1 LITLATI
8 AALSTACATAPAA
21 EFDREA
27 AQLGFSATSVAGA
40 SHPLRVYASNRGSAA
55 DTVPAGAAPRSN
67 RPLHIYLDGDGRP
80 FVRRDRVARDPTPQ
94 DPLTLRLLA
103 ADPGPALYLG
113 RPCYH
118 GLESRCDAQLW
129 TNARY
134 GEVVLASMAAAI
146 TAIAAARAPAG
157 VVLIGYSGGGTL
169 AVLLAARLPAVNA
182 VVTVAANL
190 DVAAWTRL
198 HGYSPLT
205 DSLDPARMT
214 EGRVVPQWHLTG
226 SLDRNV
232 PPALN
237 AGLAA
242 RLPCAE
248 FKVIEGFD
256 HHCCWAETWPARL
269 AEITEHADVA
279 AANAVPADA
288 VARAAVTAGRCSLPP
303 AP

>member
-1 LITLATI
+1 MRLITLATI
-8 AALSTACATAPAA
+8 AALGTACAAKPAA
-21 EFDREA
+21 QFDREA
-27 AQLGFSATSVAGA
+27 SRLGLSATSVEAAG
-40 SHPLRVYASNRGSAA
+40 HPLRVYTSNSESVVDAA
-55 DTVPAGAAPRSN
+55 PAGAAPRGN

-80 FVRRDRVARDPTPQ
+80 FVRRDRVARDPTPR

-118 GLESRCDAQLW
+118 GLESRCDARLW
-129 TNARY
+129 TSARY
-134 GEVVLASMAAAI
+134 GEAVLASMAAAI
-146 TAIAAARAPAG
+146 TAIAAANAPAG

-169 AVLLAARLPAVNA
+169 AVLLAARLPAVDA
-182 VVTVAANL
+182 VVTIAANL
-190 DVAAWTRL
+190 DVAGWTRL
-198 HGYSPLT
+198 HGYSPLV
-205 DSLDPARMT
+205 DSFDPARMT

-248 FKVIEGFD
+248 FRVIEGFN

-269 AEITEHADVA
+269 AEIA
-279 AANAVPADA
+279 ALADA
-288 VARAAVTAGRCSLPP
+288 VPGDAVTAERCSPPP